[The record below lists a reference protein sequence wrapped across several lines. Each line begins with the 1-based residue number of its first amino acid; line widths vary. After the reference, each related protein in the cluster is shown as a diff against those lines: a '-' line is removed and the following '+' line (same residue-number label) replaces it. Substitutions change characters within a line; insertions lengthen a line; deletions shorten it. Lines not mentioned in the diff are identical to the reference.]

1 MVNRAGATIYP
12 NKLYLDTTAS
22 CHQMFTELHLD
33 EIRTVETTQHG
44 RFNAGTTTSNKKGMY
59 QHLFDMWL
67 VSNGISNLLSVPRL
81 EKEVF
86 CLTYDT
92 MTTWAIQCPDG
103 TFLKLK
109 RDIGLCD
116 WFI

>member
-1 MVNRAGATIYP
+1 MIKRARDTLDP
-12 NKLYLDTTAS
+12 NKLYLVTTS
-22 CHQMFTELHLD
+22 SFHQMFTSLHLD

-59 QHLFDMWL
+59 LNLFYMWL
-67 VSNGISNLLSVPRL
+67 VHNGIVNLLLVPRL

-92 MTTWAIQCPDG
+92 MTT
-103 TFLKLK
+103 
-109 RDIGLCD
+109 
-116 WFI
+116 